1 MAKEKNGETIA
12 HTTKKTPS
20 AIDKKFRSI
29 FPSLFINR
37 IPDVINKIIKETKY
51 KGNNNTRGPKTITA
65 ILIAK
70 CASYV
75 STVRIRK
82 LVVTIAQDRNT
93 PPTINVRRSKQNNK
107 KKMIVRKITIAP
119 NI

>member
-20 AIDKKFRSI
+20 AIDKKYRS
-29 FPSLFINR
+29 FFHSLFINR
-37 IPDVINKIIKETKY
+37 IPDVINKIIKEPKQ
-51 KGNNNTRGPKTITA
+51 KDHNNKKGPKTIKD
-65 ILIAK
+65 IMNAK
-70 CASYV
+70 CASEV

-93 PPTINVRRSKQNNK
+93 PPTINVRRSKKNNK